1 MQLFENFSPESKI
14 WIYQCNRPFT
24 QDEIQNLNITCKKFT
39 DSWTAHDIK
48 LKASF
53 AIIFNRFII
62 FCVDEKIEGASGCS
76 IDKSVHLIR
85 EIEKQYQ
92 VFLLN
97 RTQVAYIENDH
108 VSACPLSVFTKLYET
123 GKVNLQT
130 VVFNNT
136 ITQLS
141 QLNSD
146 WKQPLAESWIAN
158 HLPVLNK

>member
-24 QDEIQNLNITCKKFT
+24 QEEIQSIGIKCNQFT

-53 AIIFNRFII
+53 EIIYNRFII
-62 FCVDEKIEGASGCS
+62 FCVDENIEGASGCS

-85 EIEKQYQ
+85 EIEKQNQ

-97 RTQVAYIENDH
+97 RMQVAYIENDH
-108 VSACPLSVFTKLYET
+108 VSACPLSVFIKLYET

-130 VVFNNT
+130 LVFNNT

-141 QLNSD
+141 QLSTD
-146 WKQPLAESWIAN
+146 WKQPLKDSWIAT